1 MRLLIAGAALA
12 LVATSA
18 TAAQES
24 AVAGARAGQSATSGG
39 DAATFRADFDRVLD
53 AYEGVFRKL
62 GNARGLALLA
72 DARQAM
78 RAAGDE
84 QIARVYGRMRAP
96 DLALAVQ
103 AAERLEAATPSRLS
117 GGGGPGPSTPG
128 FPNAPDILAACDD
141 IEHDSAFTF
150 GALVAFQVLR
160 TVLAAAE
167 FVCQEVIVILGEG
180 GNTSLVCV
188 PFAIAQDVA
197 AIPHELADFCGGE
210 EDSALLQGSY
220 DRLDHIHTDLET
232 ARADIINNDNTNRD
246 LVIANDNTN
255 RDLIIAN
262 DNANRDLIMGE
273 LRNLTC
279 DLMRLS
285 ATPLGQRESDNPS
298 CAGQPQFP
306 YNFPEHP

>member
-1 MRLLIAGAALA
+1 MKVLIAGAALA
-12 LVATSA
+12 LLATSA
-18 TAAQES
+18 TAAQDT
-24 AVAGARAGQSATSGG
+24 AVARARGGQSAMSGA
-39 DAATFRADFDRVLD
+39 DAATFRSDFDRILD
-53 AYEGVFRKL
+53 AYEGVFRKI
-62 GNARGLALLA
+62 GNARGLAMLA

-84 QIARVYGRMRAP
+84 QIARVYGRMRLP
-96 DLALAVQ
+96 DLAVAVE
-103 AAERLEAATPSRLS
+103 AAQRLESATPSRLA
-117 GGGGPGPSTPG
+117 GGGAPGPSTPG
-128 FPNAPDILAACDD
+128 FPQAPDILAACDD

-197 AIPHELADFCGGE
+197 AIPYELADFCGGE

-220 DRLDHIHTDLET
+220 DRLDHIHSDLES
-232 ARADIINNDNTNRD
+232 ARADIITNDNTNRD

-262 DNANRDLIMGE
+262 DNANRDILQGE
-273 LRNLTC
+273 IRNLSC
-279 DLMRLS
+279 DLMRLLNTPEGLRSS
-285 ATPLGQRESDNPS
+285 ANPA